1 MYWGK
6 VFDIRNVGD
15 ERKYTLLSKVI
26 KSCLSL
32 QNSIESVERSISGNK
47 TILRPERSSLLDESF
62 MGLKRIKEH
71 VRKRPRAENVC
82 TLDKGI
88 IKEM

>member
-32 QNSIESVERSISGNK
+32 QNSSESVEGSISGNK

-71 VRKRPRAENVC
+71 VRKRLERKMFA
-82 TLDKGI
+82 L
-88 IKEM
+88 